1 MEHSQSP
8 SVLFLAL
15 DTYSRIGGIQAFNQ
29 RIIAC
34 LATAAG
40 ELPLVHIMRDV
51 QEDVKQRSS
60 ARIKAFG
67 ANRFGFICA
76 SVAAARR
83 VQMLLVGHINLLPVA
98 ILCRLANPA
107 LRIVLFAHGDE
118 VWADPTYRRKRF
130 YEPLLLAAVDIIAS
144 VSDFTARRM
153 AAAFGV
159 SAQKFIIFPNAVS
172 PSGFLRQSLGQT
184 ILCVARLGLHDR
196 GKNIDAVIRA
206 MALLPPDLGEHH
218 LHIVGDGQL
227 RPELEALVDVLGLHG
242 RVRFLGRLS
251 DAALTEAYRDAGL
264 FVMPSSKEGFGIVYL
279 EAWQHGLPVI
289 CGNEDAAHEIVEH
302 GVDGFVVDPGDIA
315 LLADRIA
322 YLLRHPEIALGMGA
336 CGQAKVQ
343 ARYSAANFEA
353 NLAALLRVT
362 R

>member
-1 MEHSQSP
+1 MEHSQLP

-34 LATAAG
+34 LDKAAG
-40 ELPLVHIMRDV
+40 RPLVHIMRDV
-51 QEDVKQRSS
+51 QDDVTRCSS
-60 ARIKAFG
+60 VRIKAFG
-67 ANRFGFICA
+67 SNRFGFIRA
-76 SVAAARR
+76 SVAVARH
-83 VQMLLVGHINLLPVA
+83 VQVLLVGHINLLPVA

-130 YEPLLLAAVDIIAS
+130 YEPLLLSAVDTIAS

-159 SAQKFIIFPNAVS
+159 SARKFVTFPNAVN
-172 PSGFLRQSLGQT
+172 PSGFQRQLLGRS

-206 MALLPPDLGEHH
+206 MALLPPELGEHY
-218 LHIVGDGQL
+218 LHIVGDGPL
-227 RPELEALVDVLGLHG
+227 KPELEALVGELGLQG
-242 RVRFLGRLS
+242 RVHFLGRLS
-251 DAALTEAYRDAGL
+251 DAALSEAYGEAGL

-279 EAWQHGLPVI
+279 EAWQHGVPVI

-302 GVDGFVVDPGDIA
+302 GVDGFVVAPGDTA
-315 LLADRIA
+315 LLADQIA

-336 CGQAKVQ
+336 RGQAKVQ
-343 ARYSAANFEA
+343 TRYSAANFEV
-353 NLAALLRVT
+353 NLSALLGAT